1 MFGSL
6 LCRNTTH
13 CFAIPGAFY
22 VDNLYIV
29 SNIQA
34 DSIQHI
40 TKSIAEFLNVWFT
53 PLSQYNPLFC
63 DSRCV
68 HVDNLYIVSNIQA
81 DKYTIHYKIDRR
93 VSKCLV
99 HSFVAI
105 QPTVLR
111 FQVRS
116 CR

>member
-40 TKSIAEFLNVWFT
+40 TKSFAEFLNVWFT

-68 HVDNLYIVSNIQA
+68 HVDNLYIMSNIQA
-81 DKYTIHYKIDRR
+81 D
-93 VSKCLV
+93 S
-99 HSFVAI
+99 I
-105 QPTVLR
+105 QYITKSIAEFLNVWFTPLLQHNPLFCDSR
-111 FQVRS
+111 
-116 CR
+116 